1 MVASWVG
8 GVVVVVVIQ
17 SSMRVSVCCP
27 CSWLVRLSG
36 SFAGTPTLDE
46 KEDTAVRWIG
56 RVGGEG
62 LRVDGRVRESRT
74 TPIASNCKLSCALVL
89 GQGAFLK
96 KNLCGSCVL
105 LRFSLKS
112 LRVPCCV
119 LAFVFLFSCGQR
131 LH

>member
-8 GVVVVVVIQ
+8 GVVVVVVVIQ
-17 SSMRVSVCCP
+17 SSMHVSVCCP

-74 TPIASNCKLSCALVL
+74 TPIARHCKLSCALVL
-89 GQGAFLK
+89 GQVAFR
-96 KNLCGSCVL
+96 KNCV
-105 LRFSLKS
+105 
-112 LRVPCCV
+112 V
-119 LAFVFLFSCGQR
+119 LAGRSGFR
-131 LH
+131 